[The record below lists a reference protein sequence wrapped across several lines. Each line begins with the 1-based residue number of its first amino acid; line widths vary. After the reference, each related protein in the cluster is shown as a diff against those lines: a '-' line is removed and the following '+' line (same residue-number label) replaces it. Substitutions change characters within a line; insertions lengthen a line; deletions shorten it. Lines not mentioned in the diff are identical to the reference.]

1 MKKAGRRVEI
11 DLRDLT
17 LDEAEAHVR
26 AVIEESQ
33 ADALALYQVMLA
45 DVGGDPADHAA
56 IARLR
61 AEHQRV
67 REQVF
72 AKMRAMATRGGG
84 SLQ

>member
-1 MKKAGRRVEI
+1 MKKVEI

-26 AVIEESQ
+26 AVIEEAQ
-33 ADALALYQVMLA
+33 ADDLALYQVMLA

-61 AEHQRV
+61 AEHWRV

-72 AKMRAMATRGGG
+72 EKVRAMVARGGG
-84 SLQ
+84 TLH